1 MNTKTQKP
9 LNLSHFFIFSS
20 DYFIVSIIPTILF
33 LLLQGIY
40 FFTSQKCI
48 PGLLSLRSL
57 PFIILASGTFFYF
70 IQHSRT
76 ISLSQKTFAYLFS
89 FAYSFCSY
97 ALLQETSVES
107 LLLYAVFP
115 IIFYC
120 FELMMVENKIIP
132 FVIACTYNGIIN

>member
-57 PFIILASGTFFYF
+57 PFIILASGTFFILFNTLVQFHYLKKHSHIFFRSHIVSALTHFCKKLPLNLFFCMLYF
-70 IQHSRT
+70 
-76 ISLSQKTFAYLFS
+76 LLF
-89 FAYSFCSY
+89 FT
-97 ALLQETSVES
+97 ALNL
-107 LLLYAVFP
+107 
-115 IIFYC
+115 
-120 FELMMVENKIIP
+120 
-132 FVIACTYNGIIN
+132 